1 MAVEVSLKAGRGAKG
16 QGILA
21 ALRMTGMWSVVI
33 LFVMCSASAWATTY
47 YVSSSTGSDTNNGTS
62 ASTPWQTVGHVNA
75 QSFQPGDSI
84 LFKRGDVWNESL
96 VPPSSGASG
105 NPIVFDAYGTGAAP
119 NLTGYYAVPA
129 SAWVHVS
136 GNAWKAPL
144 PATYSTINFCLFGSI
159 WGQKVAAVSSNLTAQ
174 WNFYFANGYVYVY
187 SVNSPAAYYNEAIV
201 PMALSNVPVINVN
214 GQSWLTLQHFLVN
227 WFDQYGV
234 YVQGASDHLVFANM
248 EADSMIPQGTQPLG
262 FYVNES
268 APGPGN
274 IKIYNS
280 EAHLDYDGFR
290 FDGTATAITMV
301 NDKGYANRDGA
312 LVDNTGAVTY
322 SYCHFYAS
330 SLAVAGSTDVEYTSG
345 SGPTEGVGNIP
356 ADTTPAV
363 QVYQRYPADVTLT
376 VDDSGMTPNAD
387 TYYAG
392 TVLPI
397 ADAAG
402 VPVGAA
408 ITVGYPLAQTLVSEF
423 QGWINAGRDV
433 TAHSISHTYYTNL
446 DALDLQYTGS
456 GTAATLSISDKTL
469 TITVTGAADSVTY
482 NLARGAEQG
491 TMLELARALA
501 ATGKFTYSFLTPCQ
515 GPYGTGCAAYTAGAL
530 LTQDLADV
538 SGQDV
543 KSAVYHLQLD
553 VTRLTTDEITL
564 SRQWMTTNLTG
575 LPATPVYVYPGGY
588 ETTTMQGVT
597 EGVPYSGAR
606 GALKEDLGVK
616 DTYADGF
623 NVQNI
628 TSFGVNPS
636 WMGLEPSVLNQKIQ
650 ALVWKEAV
658 WGVPWGIFWHW
669 NATTEAG
676 ELSATEVANLIADL
690 KGSGA
695 TIQTNTGLVNWLLS
709 GTQETG
715 TDGNDY
721 YTFPATSMTLDF
733 RPTNNSPVVDAGENL
748 GTAYELD
755 INGVN
760 QNSYGSGWEIGAHV
774 YVGYGVYGEGSG
786 SGTFALGM
794 GSNSPVLA
802 KLPQVWVNN
811 NEAVSLSS
819 YELSLPNTWITGP
832 APDCT
837 FHTPYW
843 GGSPTQ
849 AGLQS
854 ALVDI
859 EACRTATGAGIVLDV
874 PPALYTGTSGVYIPQ
889 SNSTLATSFLVVR
902 STQDASLPNGRTV
915 CAHGIQDNLATST
928 DIGVDNPD
936 CAGDAMYYQ
945 LGTSI
950 TTIPEGAFTL
960 ANGQATNTSGYNDVQ
975 YMWTLEGSGSNPTA
989 LRFCA
994 PVGGGN
1000 LSSVVPACSSTT
1012 LAPDHWLIEDGEFRI
1027 QAGDTSG
1034 QDIVSMPGS
1043 GNETA
1048 TSQYPTHIHFRKDW
1062 AHGDW
1067 TSLTAGTNSVS
1078 DAFDLIC
1085 QYCSI
1090 VDSQTSQNLR
1100 PGAEGH
1106 SVLMQGTQFKVNH
1119 NWFEGQSIGMLTG
1132 GNCNPWPIAGY
1143 VPFQEVEERRNRFTF
1158 PFAWLGVGAIPE
1170 GNADWAGASLVR
1182 KNANEMKSGQYV
1194 IRTGNIMENVD
1205 ASGGQG
1211 GVLGDVKTANDSCGF
1226 GSNYQNIVSDV
1237 TDVSNIWRNGLET
1250 IETVRNPGAVGG
1262 VDFGTRRWNTSN
1274 SLFYNISET
1283 NFGGSENQGI
1293 QINAQ
1298 GWAWQGTLTENANG
1312 TATFTA
1318 NCAVNQGGCIGQIAS
1333 ASVSGCTGAGSLT
1346 FSAPNLVGGSKAA
1359 GSYNASCVATITN
1372 AGSGYTSVTVTP
1384 TTGTATATINA
1395 SSTAPTTGFAVLDI
1409 LPGDPVGVYQC
1420 SNVTSFNQPTT
1431 SYSSGYLPSG
1441 IGPGASAGVNPA
1453 SLTTTYAWPT
1463 STTPAG
1469 SSDAAGYCKL
1479 TNMQGFPQ
1487 GWVWDHNTV
1496 IQNSSFGLAFS
1507 NGFSN
1512 FVTNG
1517 PNFQQNSLLRDSIIL
1532 GGGIKN
1538 SSGIVSGTAS
1548 EEFNFDTTSLSMD
1561 HVVWP
1566 TVTASSMTEYGNNP
1580 SYPDVAG
1587 CSGTGCSPPNTMYFP
1602 ASPYCTGATSTSAC
1616 VGFAGAMSATSMP
1629 LTLSDYHGFELRSD
1643 SVFSA
1648 GQSEDASDGTAMGAN
1663 IPAIDSAEIQ
1673 NVYSCQT
1680 PCGAGP
1686 YPDTLLPP
1694 SIPSSFFGMHVNRFE
1709 NGVFP
1714 YPTIPFGSYRT
1725 LDSSVLWSDIETSA
1739 GNYNFTHLNARLA
1752 AAEAAGV
1759 DVVYT
1764 IYNTPTFHSSNSS
1777 DTTCATYPNNGP
1789 GGCDP
1794 PVDVNPDGS
1803 GTDASLIAFL
1813 TALVNDAGTEI
1824 KYYEIWNEV
1833 NITTE
1838 WTGTNAQLLRMAQD
1852 ARATILALNPNAM
1865 FLSPSFANLTYAS
1878 AAALEATY
1886 LATSLNGSTGSRA
1899 ADIINFH
1906 GYVVTPALPVAE
1918 AENEVVNV
1926 NNLQAVLSSA
1936 DRAKP
1941 LWDSEFSY
1949 GPAGLGDPDLNSAFI
1964 AKHLLIQ
1971 AGQGIARAYYFD
1983 WDITEQEALWTDSAD
1998 FGTNCL
2004 NAGTPND
2011 GGYLCETGI
2020 AYQQVE
2026 TWLLGN
2032 TVMQPCSGPMPPAVG
2047 VWTCRLMLANG
2058 EDAMV
2063 LWDSSQTCSGGTCTT
2078 GSYAA
2083 PAQFSRYLGLSSG
2096 VAQPITNNSVAV
2108 GVKPVLLLLPSD

>member
-1 MAVEVSLKAGRGAKG
+1 M
-16 QGILA
+16 
-21 ALRMTGMWSVVI
+21 
-33 LFVMCSASAWATTY
+33 
-47 YVSSSTGSDTNNGTS
+47 
-62 ASTPWQTVGHVNA
+62 TPWKTITQVNA
-75 QSFQPGDSI
+75 QTFSPGDSI

-96 VPPSSGASG
+96 VPPSSGTSG

-119 NLTGYYAVPA
+119 NLTGYYAVPS

-136 GNAWKAPL
+136 GNAWKSPL

-159 WGQKVAAVSSNLTAQ
+159 WGQKVAAASSNLTAQ

-187 SVNSPAAYYNEAIV
+187 SVNSPATYYNEAIV

-214 GQSWLTLQHFLVN
+214 GQSWLTFQHFLVN

-234 YVQGASDHLVFANM
+234 YVQGTSDHLVFANM
-248 EADSMIPQGTQPLG
+248 EADSMIPQGAQPLG
-262 FYVNES
+262 FYVDES
-268 APGPGN
+268 APGPGS

-280 EAHLDYDGFR
+280 EAHLNYDGFR
-290 FDGTATAITMV
+290 IDGTATAITMV

-330 SLAVAGSTDVEYTSG
+330 SLAVAGSTDVEWTSG
-345 SGPTEGVGNIP
+345 SGPTAGTGNIA
-356 ADTTPAV
+356 ADTAPAV
-363 QVYQRYPADVTLT
+363 QVYQRYPANVTLT
-376 VDDSGMTPNAD
+376 VDDSGMTPGAD
-387 TYYAG
+387 SYYAG

-446 DALDLQYTGS
+446 DALDIQYTGS
-456 GTAATLSISDKTL
+456 GTAATLSISDKAL
-469 TITVTGAADSVTY
+469 TITVTGAADSVSY
-482 NLARGAEQG
+482 NLAQGQAQG
-491 TMLELARALA
+491 TILGLKQALA
-501 ATGKFTYSFLTPCQ
+501 TTGKFTTSFLTPCQ
-515 GPYGTGCAAYTAGAL
+515 GPYGTGCSAYTAQGL
-530 LTQDLADV
+530 LAQDLADV
-538 SGQDV
+538 SGQNV
-543 KSAVYHLQLD
+543 KTSAYHMQLD

-588 ETTTMQGVT
+588 ETTTMQGIT

-623 NVQNI
+623 NVENI

-636 WMGLEPSVLNQKIQ
+636 WMGLAPSVLNQKIQ

-676 ELSATEVANLIADL
+676 ELSATEVANLIADF
-690 KGSGA
+690 KESGA

-760 QNSYGSGWEIGAHV
+760 QNSYGSGWEFGAHV
-774 YVGYGVYGEGSG
+774 YQGYGVYGEGGG

-811 NEAVSLSS
+811 NEAESLSS

-843 GGSPTQ
+843 GGLPSQ
-849 AGLQS
+849 AGLQA

-902 STQDASLPNGRTV
+902 STQDASLPNGRTA
-915 CAHGIQDNLATST
+915 CAHGIQDNLATSV
-928 DIGVDNPD
+928 DIGIDNPD

-975 YMWTLEGSGSNPTA
+975 YMWTLECSGSNCSALTA
-989 LRFCA
+989 CSPLGA
-994 PVGGGN
+994 
-1000 LSSVVPACSSTT
+1000 SSSSIPPACTSTT
-1012 LAPDHWLIEDGEFRI
+1012 LAPDHWLIEDMEARMS
-1027 QAGDTSG
+1027 AGNTGDQNVINLTQTFTETS
-1034 QDIVSMPGS
+1034 P
-1043 GNETA
+1043 
-1048 TSQYPTHIHFRKDW
+1048 SQYPTHIHFRKIW
-1062 AHGDW
+1062 QHGDW
-1067 TSLTAGTNSVS
+1067 TSLTAGRNSVS
-1078 DAFDLIC
+1078 AGISFAC
-1085 QYCSI
+1085 SYCSI
-1090 VDSQTSQNLR
+1090 LDSQTSQNLR

-1106 SVLMQGTQFKVNH
+1106 SVLAQGPGPYKINH
-1119 NWFEGQSIGMLTG
+1119 NWFEGQSSAIFAGGWATG
-1132 GNCNPWPIAGY
+1132 LPFAGTG
-1143 VPFQEVEERRNRFTF
+1143 FINFTNVEIRRNRLTF
-1158 PFAWLGVGAIPE
+1158 PYSWLGVGTIPS
-1170 GNADWAGASLVR
+1170 GPYSGQSLVR
-1182 KNANEMKSGQYV
+1182 KNVEEIKEGELLLYD
-1194 IRTGNIMENVD
+1194 GNILENAD

-1211 GVLGDVKTANDSCGF
+1211 GPIADFNVRNCSGCGVAK
-1226 GSNYQNIVSDV
+1226 SNYQAIISDLTFTNNIGRNSCEGFEFDKSD
-1237 TDVSNIWRNGLET
+1237 IGNG
-1250 IETVRNPGAVGG
+1250 GG
-1262 VDFGTRRWNTSN
+1262 VTYGVYRAELKNN
-1274 SLFYNISET
+1274 LFYNISDT
-1283 NFGGSENQGI
+1283 NPDCANYHQGVALENSTG
-1293 QINAQ
+1293 NY
-1298 GWAWQGTLTENANG
+1298 WQGTVTENSAG
-1312 TATFTA
+1312 TGATFVA
-1318 NCAVNQGGCIGQIAS
+1318 NCSTSLGTCIGQIAS
-1333 ASVSGCTGAGSLT
+1333 ATVSGCSAAGTLT
-1346 FSAPNLVGGSKAA
+1346 FSSPNIAGGVQATGTFNS
-1359 GSYNASCVATITN
+1359 SCVVTLTN
-1372 AGSGYTSVTVTP
+1372 PGSGYTSITVNATS
-1384 TTGTATATINA
+1384 GTASATINA
-1395 SSTAPTTGFAVLDI
+1395 SSTAPTSGFQVLDI
-1409 LPGDPVGVYQC
+1409 FPGDPAAVTMC
-1420 SNVTSFNQPTT
+1420 PSSALNNVTTATFSTLIRPSERAPLASVGSAPWNGTPTSSNLT
-1431 SYSSGYLPSG
+1431 VSYPWTATANLSDSSGYCTITSVQG
-1441 IGPGASAGVNPA
+1441 GPE
-1453 SLTTTYAWPT
+1453 
-1463 STTPAG
+1463 
-1469 SSDAAGYCKL
+1469 
-1479 TNMQGFPQ
+1479 GFSF
-1487 GWVWDHNTV
+1487 DHNTV
-1496 IQNSSFGLAFS
+1496 VTDATYSLTS
-1507 NGFSN
+1507 ND
-1512 FVTNG
+1512 G
-1517 PNFQQNSLLRDSIIL
+1517 PTSGGNYQINTLLRDSVVL
-1532 GGGIKN
+1532 GNGWNAGQGSITEGKPTE
-1538 SSGIVSGTAS
+1538 S
-1548 EEFNFDTTSLSMD
+1548 FNYDYTTMSVD
-1561 HVVWP
+1561 HMVWP
-1566 TVTASSMTEYGNNP
+1566 TRTASNYTEYGNNP
-1580 SYPDVAG
+1580 SYPDSAGCNGAG
-1587 CSGTGCSPPNTMYFP
+1587 CSLPNTMYFP
-1602 ASPYCTGATSTSAC
+1602 GLPYCTGATSTSSC

-1663 IPAIDSAEIQ
+1663 IPVIDSAETQ
-1673 NVYSCQT
+1673 NVYICLT

-1686 YPDTLLPP
+1686 YADTLLPP
-1694 SIPSSFFGMHVNRFE
+1694 SIPNTFFGMHVNRSVT
-1709 NGVFP
+1709 GVFP

-1725 LDSSVLWSDIETSA
+1725 LDSSVLWSELETSA
-1739 GNYNFTHLNARLA
+1739 GTYDFTRLNARLA
-1752 AAEAAGV
+1752 AAQAAGV

-1764 IYNTPTFHSSNSS
+1764 IYNTPSFHSSNPT
-1777 DTTCATYPNNGP
+1777 DMTCATTPNTGP

-1794 PVDVNPDGS
+1794 PVDINPDGS

-1813 TALVNDAGTEI
+1813 TALVNDVGGQI

-1878 AAALEATY
+1878 ASGLEAAY
-1886 LATSLNGSTGSRA
+1886 LATSLNGSTGSQA

-1926 NNLQAVLSSA
+1926 NNLRAVLSST
-1936 DRAKP
+1936 DLAKP
-1941 LWDSEFSY
+1941 LWDTEFSY
-1949 GPAGLGDPDLNSAFI
+1949 GPAGLGDPDLNSGFI

-1983 WDITEQEALWTDSAD
+1983 WDITEQEALWSDSAD

-2032 TVMQPCSGPMPPAVG
+2032 TVTQPCSGPMPPAVG

-2058 EDAMV
+2058 DDAMV
-2063 LWDSSQTCSGGTCTT
+2063 LWDSSKTCSGGTCTT
-2078 GSYAA
+2078 GTYTS
-2083 PAQFSRYLGLSSG
+2083 PGRFSRYLDLSSG
-2096 VAQPITNNSVAV
+2096 SAQPITNNTVAV
-2108 GVKPVLLLLPSD
+2108 GVKPMLLLLPSD